1 MRIHQSS
8 VRAQLRHL
16 TGGQWA
22 LADDLAQETF
32 VRAWRGLSRFRGEAR
47 FGTWL
52 YRIAYNTYLMHRR
65 ANPIPTAD
73 EAPDGSEGAEAP
85 PPGIDDVQQ
94 GELHRA
100 LQSLSSSEKAAIVYC
115 YYLEL
120 SHAEAA
126 SVLGWPLGT
135 LKSHVRRALDKLRT
149 HLGESPE
156 GGPAYEPATR
166 HPARA

>member
-1 MRIHQSS
+1 MRTHQSL

-32 VRAWRGLSRFRGEAR
+32 LRAWRGMPRFRGESR

-65 ANPIPTAD
+65 ANRISTED
-73 EAPDGSEGAEAP
+73 EAPGSPDDAAALPPSIDGA
-85 PPGIDDVQQ
+85 QR
-94 GELHRA
+94 GELQRA
-100 LQSLSSSEKAAIVYC
+100 LQSLSPSERAAIVHC

-135 LKSHVRRALDKLRT
+135 VKSHIRRGLDKLR
-149 HLGESPE
+149 HQLGERPE
-156 GGPAYEPATR
+156 GSET
-166 HPARA
+166 HESVQSSARA

>member
-52 YRIAYNTYLMHRR
+52 YRIAYNTYL
-65 ANPIPTAD
+65 
-73 EAPDGSEGAEAP
+73 EGSRTLTP
-85 PPGIDDVQQ
+85 PP
-94 GELHRA
+94 A
-100 LQSLSSSEKAAIVYC
+100 
-115 YYLEL
+115 
-120 SHAEAA
+120 
-126 SVLGWPLGT
+126 
-135 LKSHVRRALDKLRT
+135 
-149 HLGESPE
+149 
-156 GGPAYEPATR
+156 
-166 HPARA
+166 

>member
-1 MRIHQSS
+1 MRTHQSL

-32 VRAWRGLSRFRGEAR
+32 LRAWRGMPRFRGEAR

-52 YRIAYNTYLMHRR
+52 YRIAYNTYLMHQR
-65 ANPIPTAD
+65 ANRVPTAD
-73 EAPDGSEGAEAP
+73 EAPGSPEDAAAP
-85 PPGIDDVQQ
+85 SGIDGVQQ
-94 GELHRA
+94 GELQRA
-100 LQSLSSSEKAAIVYC
+100 LQSLSLPEKAAIVHC

-135 LKSHVRRALDKLRT
+135 VKSHVRRGLDKLR
-149 HLGESPE
+149 HQLGESPE
-156 GGPAYEPATR
+156 GSET
-166 HPARA
+166 HESVQSSARA